1 MCIFR
6 IDQRRTR
13 YSQVISI
20 ALAFGIAF
28 AAADS
33 AIGKSLF
40 NDPKA
45 FGGEKACNSCHPG
58 GRGLE
63 KVASKSEFHIMGK
76 TQKSLEDAINFCIVN
91 ASNGKAID
99 IKSDKMMNLVAYI
112 KSLSTAPGNGKASG
126 Y

>member
-1 MCIFR
+1 MMKLL
-6 IDQRRTR
+6 
-13 YSQVISI
+13 SI
-20 ALAFGIAF
+20 TLLIMVSLALAFGIAF
-28 AAADS
+28 AAADA

-63 KVASKSEFHIMGK
+63 KAASKKEFHIMGQ

-91 ASNGKAID
+91 ASNGKSID
-99 IKSDKMMNLVAYI
+99 AKSDKMMNLVAYI
-112 KSLSTAPGNGKASG
+112 KSLGAAPGKGKAGG